1 MEIKKDLLRKKMKNI
16 EFSKVV
22 SLKDEVTYRE
32 GEVVSK
38 TLAQNN
44 YVSITSSMDEEISS
58 HKSDG
63 DAFVTC
69 LDGEGKVIIDGIE
82 YFLKEGESVVM
93 PAGHPHSVHGIS
105 KFKMLLVVVF

>member
-44 YVSITSSMDEEISS
+44 YVSITLFAFG
-58 HKSDG
+58 DG
-63 DAFVTC
+63 DVC
-69 LDGEGKVIIDGIE
+69 LSSSIFIANSRSHTAPKRVSLVDVP
-82 YFLKEGESVVM
+82 SSTMVM
-93 PAGHPHSVHGIS
+93 G
-105 KFKMLLVVVF
+105 LR